1 MSLSDKEFQELA
13 EGIRIRLPPRQVR
26 QRLQYLVRYS
36 RELSDGKVAFLIQD
50 IQGPEPERDALESYL
65 LIRAGSSRK
74 VVDRGWWRGCAVPSA
89 LTIPR
94 EVLDEYK
101 QAGQFEHLLTWGH
114 REEGGDIVGV
124 AHYFGE
130 GNHTRLCLIPRGT
143 AFHDGHEFRR
153 ILERTGL
160 VYLIPAGTS
169 FDEAIGDV
177 EPTFLYVVFQ
187 FLRGYFDSLSLLI
200 SEKQRGPTITTQ
212 ERAMVFRRLKEEHPE
227 WTQKRVA
234 MKACEELEVENLT
247 GDSVRNAYRLM
258 RRAYPDQADEWTW
271 ERADR
276 IR

>member
-1 MSLSDKEFQELA
+1 MSLSEKEFQEMA
-13 EGIRIRLPPRQVR
+13 EGIRVRLPPRQVR
-26 QRLQYLVRYS
+26 QRLQYLARYS
-36 RELSDGKVAFLIQD
+36 RELSDGEVVFLIQD
-50 IQGPEPERDALESYL
+50 IQGPEEGDALEGYL

-74 VVDRGWWRGCAVPSA
+74 VVDKGWQRGCAVPSA
-89 LTIPR
+89 ITIPR

-153 ILERTGL
+153 TLERAGL
-160 VYLIPAGTS
+160 VYLIPAGMS

-187 FLRGYFDSLSLLI
+187 FLRGYFDSLSPLI
-200 SEKQRGPTITTQ
+200 SEKQRGPNIKTQ

-227 WTQKRVA
+227 WTQERVA
-234 MKACEELEVENLT
+234 MEACEELRENVT
-247 GDSVRNAYRLM
+247 GETVRRAYRLM